1 MGSKTYKKLWVGGVL
16 LLVIVL
22 CAVFGFFRPTIS
34 DYGLTTEKISIGKTN
49 TVIVEIVDSEASRAK
64 GLMMRTFLP
73 QGQGM
78 LFVWPEEAPRTM
90 WMKDTFISLDMIF
103 IDADHDYG
111 AVKKDLINYYPKL
124 KKGGI
129 FAGHDYTENCGVVT
143 AVDEFAADNKLE
155 LNISRSSWI
164 LK

>member
-1 MGSKTYKKLWVGGVL
+1 MNIKNNKKLWVGGVL

-49 TVIVEIVDSEASRAK
+49 TVIVEIADSDASRAK

-78 LFVWPEEAPRTM
+78 LFIWPEEAPRTM
-90 WMKDTFISLDMIF
+90 WMKDTFIPLDIIF
-103 IDADHDYG
+103 MDGQGTIVGIATQAVPHDLSPLGTDRPARYVLEVPAGDADRLG
-111 AVKKDLINYYPKL
+111 LAVGQSIVLP
-124 KKGGI
+124 
-129 FAGHDYTENCGVVT
+129 
-143 AVDEFAADNKLE
+143 
-155 LNISRSSWI
+155 
-164 LK
+164 

>member
-1 MGSKTYKKLWVGGVL
+1 MNIKNNKKLWVGGVL

-49 TVIVEIVDSEASRAK
+49 TVIVEIADSDASRAK

-90 WMKDTFISLDMIF
+90 WMKDTFIPLDMIF
-103 IDADHDYG
+103 IDAHGKIVGIVTDAVPHDLSPLGTDRPARYVLEVPAG
-111 AVKKDLINYYPKL
+111 DANRLGLAVGQTLDLP
-124 KKGGI
+124 
-129 FAGHDYTENCGVVT
+129 
-143 AVDEFAADNKLE
+143 
-155 LNISRSSWI
+155 
-164 LK
+164 

>member
-49 TVIVEIVDSEASRAK
+49 TVIVEIADSDASRAK

-73 QGQGM
+73 QGKGM
-78 LFVWPEEAPRTM
+78 LFVWPEEGPRTM

-103 IDADHDYG
+103 IDAQGNIVGIVTDAAPHDLSPLGTDRPARYVLEVPAG
-111 AVKKDLINYYPKL
+111 DAKRLGLAVGQSLDLP
-124 KKGGI
+124 
-129 FAGHDYTENCGVVT
+129 
-143 AVDEFAADNKLE
+143 
-155 LNISRSSWI
+155 
-164 LK
+164 

>member
-1 MGSKTYKKLWVGGVL
+1 MNIKNNKKLWVGGVL

-49 TVIVEIVDSEASRAK
+49 TVIVEIADSDASRAK

-90 WMKDTFISLDMIF
+90 WMKDTFIPLDIIF
-103 IDADHDYG
+103 MDGQGKIVGIATQAVPHDLSPLGTDRPARYVLEVPAGDAKRLG
-111 AVKKDLINYYPKL
+111 LAVGQALDLP
-124 KKGGI
+124 
-129 FAGHDYTENCGVVT
+129 
-143 AVDEFAADNKLE
+143 
-155 LNISRSSWI
+155 
-164 LK
+164 

>member
-1 MGSKTYKKLWVGGVL
+1 MNIKNNKKLWVGGVL

-49 TVIVEIVDSEASRAK
+49 TVIVEIADSDASRAK

-103 IDADHDYG
+103 IDAQGKIVGIMTDAVPHDLSPLGTDRPARYVLEVPAG
-111 AVKKDLINYYPKL
+111 DAKRLGLAVGQTLDLP
-124 KKGGI
+124 
-129 FAGHDYTENCGVVT
+129 
-143 AVDEFAADNKLE
+143 
-155 LNISRSSWI
+155 
-164 LK
+164 